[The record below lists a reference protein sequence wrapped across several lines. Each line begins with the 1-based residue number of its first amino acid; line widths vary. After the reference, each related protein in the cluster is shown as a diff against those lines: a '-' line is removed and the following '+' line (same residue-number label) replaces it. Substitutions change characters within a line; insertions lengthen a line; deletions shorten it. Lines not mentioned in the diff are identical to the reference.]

1 MLSGERLRA
10 FLPVSNGRCGRWH
23 DHRQVIDGI
32 LHRARAGVQWRD
44 LPERW
49 IRAMPV
55 RHPAPGTR
63 QR

>member
-44 LPERW
+44 LP
-49 IRAMPV
+49 
-55 RHPAPGTR
+55 
-63 QR
+63 